1 MNKYMLSAIEEARL
15 GIQNGDG
22 GPFGACVVKNGEI
35 IALGH
40 NTVLKDN
47 DPTRHGEMN
56 AIKNACAKL
65 NTYDLSGCE
74 LYTTGEPCTM
84 CLCACMWANISH
96 IYYACTIEDNEKI
109 GFRDNKFDDLL
120 GGREK
125 MKDYLEQVDRDEG
138 LKLFD
143 EYNNIQNRIIY

>member
-15 GIQNGDG
+15 GIKKGDG

>member
-1 MNKYMLSAIEEARL
+1 MLKAIEEARI
-15 GIQNGDG
+15 GIHNGDG
-22 GPFGACVVKNGEI
+22 GPFGACIVKNGEI
-35 IALGH
+35 IGLGH

-56 AIKNACAKL
+56 AIKDACSNL
-65 NTYDLSGCE
+65 NSYDLKGCE

-96 IYYACTIEDNEKI
+96 IYYACSIEDNEKI
-109 GFRDNKFDDLL
+109 GFRDNKFDELL

-125 MKDYLEQVDRDEG
+125 IKDYLEQIDRDEG
-138 LKLFD
+138 LKLFA

>member
-1 MNKYMLSAIEEARL
+1 MNKYMFSAIQEAKL

-22 GPFGACVVKNGEI
+22 GPFGACVVKDGEI
-35 IALGH
+35 IAVGH

-56 AIKNACAKL
+56 AIKNACSKL

-96 IYYACTIEDNEKI
+96 VYYACSIEDNERI
-109 GFRDNKFDDLL
+109 GFRDNKFDELL

-125 MKDYLEQVDRDEG
+125 MKDYLEQIDRDEG
-138 LKLFD
+138 LKLFE
-143 EYNNIQNRIIY
+143 EYNNIQNKTIY

>member
-15 GIQNGDG
+15 GIQNGEG
-22 GPFGACVVKNGEI
+22 GPFGACVVRDGEI

-56 AIKNACAKL
+56 AIKNACLKL
-65 NTYDLSGCE
+65 KTYDLSDCE

-96 IYYACTIEDNEKI
+96 IYYACSIKDNEKI
-109 GFRDNKFDDLL
+109 GFRDNKFDELL

-125 MKDYLEQVDRDEG
+125 IKDYLEQIDRDEG
-138 LKLFD
+138 LKLFE
-143 EYNNIQNRIIY
+143 EYNSIQNKIIY

>member
-1 MNKYMLSAIEEARL
+1 MFNAIQEARL

-35 IALGH
+35 IASGH
-40 NTVLKDN
+40 NTVLKDK

-56 AIKNACAKL
+56 AITNACKKL

-96 IYYACTIEDNEKI
+96 IYYACSIKENENI
-109 GFRDNKFDDLL
+109 GFRDNKFDELL
-120 GGREK
+120 GGRDK
-125 MKDYLEQVDRDEG
+125 VQDYLEQIDEDEG
-138 LKLFD
+138 LKLFT
-143 EYNNIQNRIIY
+143 EYNKMQNKTIY

>member
-1 MNKYMLSAIEEARL
+1 MFAAIQEARL

-22 GPFGACVVKNGEI
+22 GPFGACVVKDGEI

-56 AIKNACAKL
+56 AIKNACAILK
-65 NTYDLSGCE
+65 TYDLSGCD

-96 IYYACTIEDNEKI
+96 IYYACSIEDNEKI
-109 GFRDNKFDDLL
+109 GFRDNKFNSLL

-125 MKDYLEQVDRDEG
+125 IQDYLEQIDRLEG
-138 LKLFD
+138 LELFE
-143 EYNNIQNRIIY
+143 EYNRIQNKIIY

>member
-1 MNKYMLSAIEEARL
+1 MFSAIQEAKL

-22 GPFGACVVKNGEI
+22 GPFGACVVKDGEI
-35 IALGH
+35 IAVGH

-56 AIKNACAKL
+56 AIKNACSEL

-96 IYYACTIEDNEKI
+96 VYYACSIEDNERI
-109 GFRDNKFDDLL
+109 GFRDNKFDELL

-125 MKDYLEQVDRDEG
+125 MKDYLEQIDRDEG
-138 LKLFD
+138 LKLFE
-143 EYNNIQNRIIY
+143 EYNNIQNKTIY

>member
-1 MNKYMLSAIEEARL
+1 MNKYMLSAIEEARF

-22 GPFGACVVKNGEI
+22 GPFGACVIKNGEI

>member
-138 LKLFD
+138 LKLFA

>member
-1 MNKYMLSAIEEARL
+1 MNKYMLSAIQEARL

-22 GPFGACVVKNGEI
+22 GPFGACVVKDGEI
-35 IALGH
+35 VALGH

-56 AIKNACAKL
+56 AIKNACSKL

-109 GFRDNKFDDLL
+109 GFRDNKFDELL

-125 MKDYLEQVDRDEG
+125 LKDYLEQIDRDEG
-138 LKLFD
+138 LKLFE
-143 EYNNIQNRIIY
+143 EYNSIQNKIIY

>member
-15 GIQNGDG
+15 GIQNGEG
-22 GPFGACVVKNGEI
+22 GPFGACVVRDGEI

-56 AIKNACAKL
+56 AIKNACLKL
-65 NTYDLSGCE
+65 KTYDLSGCE

-84 CLCACMWANISH
+84 CLYACMWANISH
-96 IYYACTIEDNEKI
+96 IYYACSIKDNEKI
-109 GFRDNKFDDLL
+109 GFRDNKFDELL

-125 MKDYLEQVDRDEG
+125 IKDYLEQIDRDEG
-138 LKLFD
+138 LKFFE
-143 EYNNIQNRIIY
+143 EYNSIQNKIIY